1 MANPSKKRGTAWET
15 AVCGYLRWALGDDRI
30 QRLTLHGSKD
40 VGDIGNVHLRGRRVV
55 IECKATR
62 RAAYSAHWG
71 ETTVEMGNA
80 NADLGAVVWKRP
92 GHGVD
97 TLEKMRAH
105 LAYMGEDVWKRMLEL
120 SGVDPRRIETLAI
133 PRNPDLVGLPLD
145 SLALLLNHG
154 LPLGP
159 ETIG

>member
-120 SGVDPRRIETLAI
+120 SGVDPRRIETMAI
-133 PRNPDLVGLPLD
+133 PRTPDLVGLPLD

>member
-1 MANPSKKRGTAWET
+1 
-15 AVCGYLRWALGDDRI
+15 
-30 QRLTLHGSKD
+30 
-40 VGDIGNVHLRGRRVV
+40 
-55 IECKATR
+55 
-62 RAAYSAHWG
+62 
-71 ETTVEMGNA
+71 MGNA

-120 SGVDPRRIETLAI
+120 SGVDPRRIETMAI

>member
-1 MANPSKKRGTAWET
+1 
-15 AVCGYLRWALGDDRI
+15 
-30 QRLTLHGSKD
+30 
-40 VGDIGNVHLRGRRVV
+40 
-55 IECKATR
+55 
-62 RAAYSAHWG
+62 
-71 ETTVEMGNA
+71 
-80 NADLGAVVWKRP
+80 
-92 GHGVD
+92 
-97 TLEKMRAH
+97 MRAH

-120 SGVDPRRIETLAI
+120 SGVDPRRIETMAI

>member
-97 TLEKMRAH
+97 
-105 LAYMGEDVWKRMLEL
+105 
-120 SGVDPRRIETLAI
+120 PRRIETMAI

>member
-1 MANPSKKRGTAWET
+1 M
-15 AVCGYLRWALGDDRI
+15 
-30 QRLTLHGSKD
+30 
-40 VGDIGNVHLRGRRVV
+40 HLRGRRVV

-120 SGVDPRRIETLAI
+120 SGVDPGASRRWRSRATPIWSACRSTASRSCSTTGCPR
-133 PRNPDLVGLPLD
+133 PRNDRLTNTHQGGDHHDRRPPHTRDLG
-145 SLALLLNHG
+145 G
-154 LPLGP
+154 
-159 ETIG
+159 

>member
-80 NADLGAVVWKRP
+80 NADLGAVVWKR
-92 GHGVD
+92 
-97 TLEKMRAH
+97 
-105 LAYMGEDVWKRMLEL
+105 MLEL
-120 SGVDPRRIETLAI
+120 SGVDPRRIETMAI